1 MKTVKTTLV
10 VLIVSIFGNLA
21 FASGNL
27 NVNFKKASAD
37 LTEVEISNTKVSNF
51 EIELRDEFGDQLYKM
66 KSVTPKN
73 MLQKKYDFTGLDNG
87 IYFYT
92 VKIDKEKVTKTIE
105 IKNDNVN
112 VLNIRKSVEP
122 YIAQAGE
129 TIKLSLLNPG
139 NESIQLFVYDSSNQ
153 LLTEAK
159 LGNEAAIHKMV
170 DLSDLNK
177 GSYSLV
183 LANDVDIFEHNFSI
197 Q

>member
-10 VLIVSIFGNLA
+10 VLIVSLFGNLA

-27 NVNFKKASAD
+27 NVNFKKASAE
-37 LTEVEISNTKVSNF
+37 LTEVEISNTKFVNF
-51 EIELRDEFGDQLYKM
+51 EIELSDAYGDRLYKM
-66 KSVTPKN
+66 KSDAPQN
-73 MLQKKYDFTGLDNG
+73 MLQKKYDFSGLDDG
-87 IYFYT
+87 LYFYT

-105 IKNDNVN
+105 IKNNEVH
-112 VLNIRKSVEP
+112 VLNIRKSVDP
-122 YIAQAGE
+122 YFAQADE
-129 TIKLSLLNPG
+129 SIKLSLLNPG
-139 NESIQLFVYDSSNQ
+139 NESIKLFVYDSSNQ

-177 GSYSLV
+177 GKYSLV
-183 LANDVDIFEHNFSI
+183 IANDVDIFEHSFSI

>member
-27 NVNFKKASAD
+27 NVNFKKASVE
-37 LTEVEISNTKVSNF
+37 LTEVEITNTKFVNF
-51 EIELRDEFGDQLYKM
+51 EIELSDAYGDRLYKM
-66 KSVTPKN
+66 ESDAPRN
-73 MLQKKYDFTGLDNG
+73 MLQKKYDFSGLDDG
-87 IYFYT
+87 RYFYT

-105 IKNDNVN
+105 IKNDKVN
-112 VLNIRKSVEP
+112 VLNIRKWVDP

-129 TIKLSLLNPG
+129 SIKLSLLNPH

-159 LGNEAAIHKMV
+159 LGNDVAIHKMV
-170 DLSDLNK
+170 DLSELNK
-177 GSYSLV
+177 GKYSLV
-183 LANDVDIFEHNFSI
+183 LANDIDIFEHSFSI